1 MTDHP
6 SLSRRQLLV
15 LGAGTAASALGAVPG
30 LRTAGTAAA
39 PAEALSGTPFPLVAL
54 QGKAPLGQVYDHPPN
69 YETPTTRLIGKRN
82 PPFTDA
88 EDYYVRYRESDV
100 YRVDPARFRLR
111 VGGEAA
117 SEQIDLTLDDLRAL
131 PSERVGTV
139 GACSG
144 LGRGLVRPLVP
155 GLPWTKGD
163 VSCGE
168 WTGVPLAAVLR
179 AAGARPDASVVAFRG
194 GRTIAAA
201 KRDYW
206 RHWALEPDAPPGS
219 AAGLRAQRRAAAAVE
234 RLPAA
239 PRRARD
245 LRPRMGQAGRRD
257 RHPPH
262 APPARL
268 ARQGAQRC
276 PPLKAMSL
284 ITDPPDGTRVAAGST
299 IDLRGVAWDGGQG
312 VRSVELSA
320 DDGRSWSRARLER
333 PHGRY
338 VWRIFHAKVRAG
350 APGRLWV
357 LSRATANGGETQP
370 MDIPKDVIADQVRQN
385 NAVRTFGAMFE
396 VR

>member
-1 MTDHP
+1 MTDHHA
-6 SLSRRQLLV
+6 LSRRQLLV
-15 LGAGTAASALGAVPG
+15 LGAGAAAGALGAVPS
-30 LRTAGTAAA
+30 LRTAGVAAA
-39 PAEALSGTPFPLVAL
+39 PARSLPGTPFPLVAL

-100 YRVDPARFRLR
+100 YRVDPALFRLR

-117 SEQIDLTLDDLRAL
+117 TEQLDLTLDDLRAM

-144 LGRGLVRPLVP
+144 LGRGLVRPLMP
-155 GLPWTKGD
+155 GMPWTKGD

-179 AAGARPDASVVAFRG
+179 EAGALPDASVVAFRG

-206 RHWALEPDAPPGS
+206 RHWDLELMLRQGPLLAYELNGEPLPVWNGFPLRVVVPGS
-219 AAGLRAQRRAAAAVE
+219 YAPGWVKQVVEVDVRRT
-234 RLPAA
+234 PH
-239 PRRARD
+239 PRDWRGKE
-245 LRPRMGQAGRRD
+245 PSM
-257 RHPPH
+257 
-262 APPARL
+262 
-268 ARQGAQRC
+268 

-284 ITDPPDGTRVAAGST
+284 ITDPPDGTHVAAGT
-299 IDLRGVAWDGGQG
+299 EVELRGVAWDGGKG
-312 VRSVELSA
+312 VRKVEISV
-320 DDGRSWSRARLER
+320 DDGQSWTEARLER

-338 VWRIFHAKVRAG
+338 VWRVFHAKVPAG

-357 LSRATANGGETQP
+357 LSRTTANGGETQP
-370 MDIPKDVIADQVRQN
+370 MDIPKDVIEDQVRQN
-385 NAVRTFGAMFE
+385 NAVRTFAAMLE